1 MNPRYLEELSWRMSE
16 VYAATVDQILI
27 NLARHFKFYTETGVL
42 PSGGWDY
49 QIKKLAEMGQVNRE
63 TEQIILNMLGDA
75 DGTLRELLEVSI
87 LNGLKDAEPELRL
100 AAKKGLFGSADNIH
114 PVLDPSQM
122 QAFQAYYKQ
131 SADKLNLVNTVMLES
146 TQNAYLSTVTDIAT
160 RIMNTQGILNVQTGQ
175 VVTGVTSINKAIRDG
190 VKKMVDNGLTGF
202 IDHGN
207 HHWSPE
213 AYVAMD
219 VRTTMANTARAAV
232 WERNEDYGND
242 LYQVSYHAGARPL
255 CYDWQGKV
263 ISSSDTPRDVEDDE
277 GNTVHVYAQ
286 SETTYGEPAGLFGI
300 NCGHYPIPFIP
311 GFSRIR
317 PPTQS
322 KEENDKTYRESQQ
335 QRALERK
342 LREEKRDLEVMK
354 AQGASEA
361 EIKEQK
367 KRVREASD
375 NINDFCQQTGRTR
388 KRNRE
393 TAPIRAEFPE
403 QGGTTVRYNGGYI
416 PANAVPPPKGAFV
429 PTPPTITPNVAPTI
443 PTVTPTQNVN
453 PQLTTPAPSVVQST
467 VKPYKLSGLSGD
479 YADMVADKFKNGNE
493 TARKA
498 WEKCIPDGGCI
509 EDAHFGGTP
518 QHKNGKVYLDITADA
533 TNQRGAGC
541 TFFHENGHALDYY
554 AGWLSD
560 DSQFF
565 VALKS
570 DYEAALKA
578 TGKKTKD
585 DQRFALSM
593 ELCKPDIANK
603 ANGVSDI
610 LDGLSKGKCKGWYGH
625 GAKYWRDR
633 PDFGVQREAFAHMN
647 EAAYLDG
654 QREMINKYFPTAYK
668 RFIELLEG
676 VI

>member
-100 AAKKGLFGSADNIH
+100 AAKKGLFGSANNIP

-131 SADKLNLVNTVMLES
+131 SSDKLNLVNTVMLES

-190 VKKMVDNGLTGF
+190 VKKMVDDGLTGF

-263 ISSSDTPRDVEDDE
+263 ISKSDTPRDVEDDE

-361 EIKEQK
+361 EIKAQK

-403 QGGTTVRYNGGYI
+403 PGGTTVRYNGGYI

-429 PTPPTITPNVAPTI
+429 STPPTA
-443 PTVTPTQNVN
+443 TPTQVVQNVN
-453 PQLTTPAPSVVQST
+453 PQLTTPAPSVVQSKAVSEIAT
-467 VKPYKLSGLSGD
+467 VTLPNSGIEAVPVTKWDHTPTFDEIVKSIGGADQTDGSCASVALAYAGNKGGYDVHDFRGGESRRFFGNKGNTTIIANLPGIDGKVITSASEISTANKLLKQMEDGHEYFLGVGRHASI
-479 YADMVADKFKNGNE
+479 V
-493 TARKA
+493 RKA
-498 WEKCIPDGGCI
+498 QNGYEYLELQSATRNGWHELNDDILRWR
-509 EDAHFGGTP
+509 FG
-518 QHKNGKVYLDITADA
+518 
-533 TNQRGAGC
+533 
-541 TFFHENGHALDYY
+541 
-554 AGWLSD
+554 
-560 DSQFF
+560 
-565 VALKS
+565 ALKRRNI
-570 DYEAALKA
+570 ALNA
-578 TGKKTKD
+578 RLID
-585 DQRFALSM
+585 VDNL
-593 ELCKPDIANK
+593 AN
-603 ANGVSDI
+603 ND
-610 LDGLSKGKCKGWYGH
+610 
-625 GAKYWRDR
+625 
-633 PDFGVQREAFAHMN
+633 E
-647 EAAYLDG
+647 
-654 QREMINKYFPTAYK
+654 
-668 RFIELLEG
+668 FIEILKYINTAVDKQMKG
-676 VI
+676 VGGGIK

>member
-100 AAKKGLFGSADNIH
+100 AAKKGLFGSANNIP

-131 SADKLNLVNTVMLES
+131 SSDKLNLVNTVMLES

-190 VKKMVDNGLTGF
+190 VKKMVDDGLTGF

-361 EIKEQK
+361 EIKAQK

-393 TAPIRAEFPE
+393 TAPIRAEFPVP
-403 QGGTTVRYNGGYI
+403 GGTTVRYNGGYI

-429 PTPPTITPNVAPTI
+429 STPPTA
-443 PTVTPTQNVN
+443 TPTQVVQNVN
-453 PQLTTPAPSVVQST
+453 PQLTTPAPSVVQSKAVSEIAT
-467 VKPYKLSGLSGD
+467 VTLPNSGIEAVPVTKWDHTPTFDEIVKSIGGADQTDGSCASVALAYAGNKGGYDVHDFRGGESRRFFGNKGNTTIIANLPGIDGKVITSASEISTANKLLKQMEDGHEYFLGVGRHASI
-479 YADMVADKFKNGNE
+479 V
-493 TARKA
+493 RKA
-498 WEKCIPDGGCI
+498 QNGYEYLELQSATRNGWHELNDDILRWR
-509 EDAHFGGTP
+509 FG
-518 QHKNGKVYLDITADA
+518 
-533 TNQRGAGC
+533 
-541 TFFHENGHALDYY
+541 
-554 AGWLSD
+554 
-560 DSQFF
+560 
-565 VALKS
+565 ALKRRNI
-570 DYEAALKA
+570 ALNA
-578 TGKKTKD
+578 RLID
-585 DQRFALSM
+585 VDNL
-593 ELCKPDIANK
+593 AN
-603 ANGVSDI
+603 ND
-610 LDGLSKGKCKGWYGH
+610 
-625 GAKYWRDR
+625 
-633 PDFGVQREAFAHMN
+633 E
-647 EAAYLDG
+647 
-654 QREMINKYFPTAYK
+654 
-668 RFIELLEG
+668 FIEILKYINTAVDKQMKG
-676 VI
+676 VGGGIK

>member
-16 VYAATVDQILI
+16 VYTATVDQILI
-27 NLARHFKFYTETGVL
+27 NLARHFKFYKETGVL

-100 AAKKGLFGSADNIH
+100 AAKKGLFGSADNIP

-393 TAPIRAEFPE
+393 TAPIRAEFHEP
-403 QGGTTVRYNGGYI
+403 GGTTVRYNGGYI

-429 PTPPTITPNVAPTI
+429 PTPPTA
-443 PTVTPTQNVN
+443 TPTQVVQNVN
-453 PQLTTPAPSVVQST
+453 PQLTTSAPSVVQSKAVSEIAT
-467 VKPYKLSGLSGD
+467 VTLPNSGIEAVPVTKWDHTPTFDEIVKSIGGADQTDGSCASVALAYAGNKGGYDVHDFRGGESRRFFGNKGNTTIIANLPGIDGKVITSASEISTANKLLKQMEDGHEYFLGVGRHASI
-479 YADMVADKFKNGNE
+479 V
-493 TARKA
+493 RKA
-498 WEKCIPDGGCI
+498 QNGYEYLELQSATRNGWHELNDDILRWR
-509 EDAHFGGTP
+509 FG
-518 QHKNGKVYLDITADA
+518 
-533 TNQRGAGC
+533 
-541 TFFHENGHALDYY
+541 
-554 AGWLSD
+554 
-560 DSQFF
+560 
-565 VALKS
+565 ALKRRNI
-570 DYEAALKA
+570 ALNA
-578 TGKKTKD
+578 RLVD
-585 DQRFALSM
+585 VDNL
-593 ELCKPDIANK
+593 AN
-603 ANGVSDI
+603 ND
-610 LDGLSKGKCKGWYGH
+610 
-625 GAKYWRDR
+625 
-633 PDFGVQREAFAHMN
+633 E
-647 EAAYLDG
+647 
-654 QREMINKYFPTAYK
+654 
-668 RFIELLEG
+668 FIEILKYINTAVDKQMKG
-676 VI
+676 VGGGIK

>member
-42 PSGGWDY
+42 PSGGFDY

-75 DGTLRELLEVSI
+75 DGTLRELIEVSI

-100 AAKKGLFGSADNIH
+100 AAKKGLFGSADNI
-114 PVLDPSQM
+114 PPILDPSQM
-122 QAFQAYYKQ
+122 QAFRAYYKQ

-190 VKKMVDNGLTGF
+190 VKKMVNNGLTGF

-361 EIKEQK
+361 EIKAQK

-403 QGGTTVRYNGGYI
+403 PGGTTVRYNGGYI

-429 PTPPTITPNVAPTI
+429 PTPPTVTPNVAPMI
-443 PTVTPTQNVN
+443 PTVTPTQVVQNVN
-453 PQLTTPAPSVVQST
+453 PQLTTPAPSVVQSKAVSEIAT
-467 VKPYKLSGLSGD
+467 VTLPNSGIEAVPVTKWDHTPTFDEIVKSIGGADQTDGSCASVALAYAGNKGGYDVHDFRGGESRRFFGNKGNTTIIANLPGIDGKVITSASEISTANKLLKQMEDGHEYFLGVGRHASI
-479 YADMVADKFKNGNE
+479 V
-493 TARKA
+493 RKA
-498 WEKCIPDGGCI
+498 QNGYEYLELQSATRNGWHELNDDILRWR
-509 EDAHFGGTP
+509 FG
-518 QHKNGKVYLDITADA
+518 
-533 TNQRGAGC
+533 
-541 TFFHENGHALDYY
+541 
-554 AGWLSD
+554 
-560 DSQFF
+560 
-565 VALKS
+565 ALKRRNI
-570 DYEAALKA
+570 ALNA
-578 TGKKTKD
+578 RLID
-585 DQRFALSM
+585 VDNL
-593 ELCKPDIANK
+593 AN
-603 ANGVSDI
+603 ND
-610 LDGLSKGKCKGWYGH
+610 
-625 GAKYWRDR
+625 
-633 PDFGVQREAFAHMN
+633 E
-647 EAAYLDG
+647 
-654 QREMINKYFPTAYK
+654 
-668 RFIELLEG
+668 FIEILKYINTAVDKQMKG
-676 VI
+676 VGGGIK

>member
-100 AAKKGLFGSADNIH
+100 AAKRGLFGSADNIP

-190 VKKMVDNGLTGF
+190 VKKMVGNGLTGF

-361 EIKEQK
+361 EIKAQK

-403 QGGTTVRYNGGYI
+403 PGGTTVRYNGGYI

-429 PTPPTITPNVAPTI
+429 PSEPQDFTEKPKPIVTTKVNVDQFRDAAIGATNKVEFWMNF
-443 PTVTPTQNVN
+443 TENQ
-453 PQLTTPAPSVVQST
+453 QSAF
-467 VKPYKLSGLSGD
+467 KASGLSLDELYDMAKEQTPTREWRLPNAGN
-479 YADMVADKFKNGNE
+479 ADNFAIKHDFSTHGIRFEEVPP
-493 TARKA
+493 RS
-498 WEKCIPDGGCI
+498 DGWM
-509 EDAHFGGTP
+509 
-518 QHKNGKVYLDITADA
+518 ADA
-533 TNQRGAGC
+533 NFDGVIRVRNGGLGDDWDFIISHEAGHQLSNASPELQRLIV
-541 TFFHENGHALDYY
+541 ENPANILGRYNIKRMYFDGVY
-554 AGWLSD
+554 
-560 DSQFF
+560 
-565 VALKS
+565 
-570 DYEAALKA
+570 
-578 TGKKTKD
+578 
-585 DQRFALSM
+585 M
-593 ELCKPDIANK
+593 EYNPE
-603 ANGVSDI
+603 
-610 LDGLSKGKCKGWYGH
+610 
-625 GAKYWRDR
+625 
-633 PDFGVQREAFAHMN
+633 EAFATCVSHYVRHP
-647 EAAYLDG
+647 ESF
-654 QREMINKYFPTAYK
+654 REKYPEAYK
-668 RFIELLEG
+668 AIDNLFTASPSAREYVENVRKAYIERFIK
-676 VI
+676 

>member
-100 AAKKGLFGSADNIH
+100 AAKNGLFGSADNIP

-131 SADKLNLVNTVMLES
+131 SSDKLNLVNTVMLES

-190 VKKMVDNGLTGF
+190 VKKMVDDGLTGF

-361 EIKEQK
+361 EIKAQK

-393 TAPIRAEFPE
+393 TTPIRAEFPVP
-403 QGGTTVRYNGGYI
+403 GGTTVRYNGGYI

-429 PTPPTITPNVAPTI
+429 STPPTA
-443 PTVTPTQNVN
+443 TPTQVVQNVN
-453 PQLTTPAPSVVQST
+453 PQLTTPAPSVVQSKAVSEIAT
-467 VKPYKLSGLSGD
+467 VTLPNSGIEAVPVTKWDHTPTFDEIVKSIGGADQTDGSCASVALAYAGNKGGYDVHDFRGGESRRFFGNKGNTTIIANLPGIDGKVITSASEISTANKLLKQMEDGHEYFLGVGRHASI
-479 YADMVADKFKNGNE
+479 V
-493 TARKA
+493 RKA
-498 WEKCIPDGGCI
+498 QNGYEYLELQSATRNGWHELNDDILRWR
-509 EDAHFGGTP
+509 FG
-518 QHKNGKVYLDITADA
+518 
-533 TNQRGAGC
+533 
-541 TFFHENGHALDYY
+541 
-554 AGWLSD
+554 
-560 DSQFF
+560 
-565 VALKS
+565 ALKRRNI
-570 DYEAALKA
+570 ALNA
-578 TGKKTKD
+578 RLID
-585 DQRFALSM
+585 VDNL
-593 ELCKPDIANK
+593 AN
-603 ANGVSDI
+603 ND
-610 LDGLSKGKCKGWYGH
+610 
-625 GAKYWRDR
+625 
-633 PDFGVQREAFAHMN
+633 E
-647 EAAYLDG
+647 
-654 QREMINKYFPTAYK
+654 
-668 RFIELLEG
+668 FIEILKYINTAVDKQMKG
-676 VI
+676 VGGGIK